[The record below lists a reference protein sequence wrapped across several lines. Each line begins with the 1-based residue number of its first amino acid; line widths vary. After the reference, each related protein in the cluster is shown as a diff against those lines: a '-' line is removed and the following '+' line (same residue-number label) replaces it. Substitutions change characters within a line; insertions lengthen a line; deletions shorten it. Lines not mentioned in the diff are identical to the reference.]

1 MMNSCVL
8 ILLKEEEEEMI
19 STSGAGVVEVMSIDM
34 FWV

>member
-1 MMNSCVL
+1 MMNSYVL

-19 STSGAGVVEVMSIDM
+19 STSGAGAVEVMSIDM